1 MSNATARTV
10 VTADDLKRIQLVSD
24 PQAQPGGDLIAWV
37 VTRVDDDNDTYAS
50 AIWIGEQDGS
60 NARRLTSGVHRD
72 SSPRWSPDGT
82 TIAFVSNRPGMLPV
96 QHAEQDD
103 DDTDDATK
111 GGQKDD
117 KEQESKP
124 KPQIWTIRID
134 GGEAQQVTSHPNG
147 ASSPSWSP
155 DGTQLAFVASDGVG
169 DDDGFEAPTSTGE
182 IADER
187 VVRELR
193 YRFDGRGWLEKYS
206 HIWKISVDNR
216 EATQLTFGDVNDSD
230 PQWSPAGDVIAFSG
244 NRREDRK
251 TLFASTIITV
261 PAAGGDVSI
270 LAPDDAS
277 FESPSF
283 SPDGS
288 RIAFVGHLDAAVGGV
303 NSRLW
308 TVGVDGKDA
317 SSHTDD
323 WDVSV
328 GDFGMSDVHASSDER
343 PLWIDDSTV
352 AFLASQ
358 SGETQ
363 IHTLDTSSSKV
374 TKSTSGKRRISGFTI
389 GVDGFV
395 YVSGTIHQ
403 PFDLFASAR
412 DGSGERQ
419 ITNVNEGLLSE
430 ITFSEAIDIT
440 AKAPDGQQ
448 IQGWIL
454 PPADL
459 DADSPAKH
467 PAIVQIHGGP
477 HAMYGYAMFH
487 EMQLMAARGYA
498 VIFCNPRGS
507 AGYGEEF
514 CTTTRA
520 RWGESDMPDVIAI
533 LEAAIETC
541 DWIDADRLGITGGS
555 YGGYLTNWIVSHD
568 DRFKAAV
575 TQRCVS
581 NFHSFFGTSDI
592 GFSFGKHEFGGTPWA
607 DTELLLKHS
616 PISYV
621 DRINTPLLIMH
632 SERDLRCPIEQAEQ
646 MFVALKFLGREV
658 GFIRI
663 PEESHDLS
671 RSGTPSRRLARLHH
685 LVSWFDSHM

>member
-277 FESPSF
+277 FGTPSF

-288 RIAFVGHLDAAVGGV
+288 RIAFVGHLDASVGGV
-303 NSRLW
+303 NNRLW

-317 SSHTDD
+317 RSHTDD